1 MPLPAPVMT
10 GQRTAQ
16 QALEPTAD
24 PAWVLGQQGY
34 DPLRDASRESR
45 FAISNGFLGVR
56 GGRTIDRL
64 PHTPV
69 APRTYVA
76 GLFDVLGP
84 DQPIPALVPAPDWLK
99 LDISFAARTSNLVVD
114 DVSFHHRTLD
124 FRRGALL
131 TESRI
136 ARLPGLAVRLRVL
149 RLVSLHCRALGL
161 QLVQLDVDAGAVEAT
176 LVASFEGVEFG
187 LVTEHLEQS
196 LGVWR
201 TNSSGKRLA
210 MAVAA
215 TLWVDGLVVAPK
227 ALGPFTW
234 SWTWTTSPG
243 QAVCFER
250 MVAVTRADAP
260 AEDAAAA
267 AQGQL
272 EAATAAGWRGV
283 LDGHEASWEARWRA
297 CDVLIGGDPAAQHA
311 LRFALYH
318 LNGAADPGD
327 ARVSIAARALTGAD
341 YHGHVFWDTEVFL
354 LPFYTLTW
362 PEAARALLT
371 YRFHTLGGA
380 RAKAKRMGWRGAMY
394 AWESADTGAETCPEH
409 AVGPDRHVVDI
420 LCGTQELHIS
430 ADVAY
435 AVWHYWE
442 ATGDDVF
449 LRDAG
454 AEILLETARFWSSR
468 AQPEADG
475 RHHIRGVIG
484 PDEYH
489 ETIDDNA
496 FTNVMARWNIRRG
509 IAVAALLRQR
519 WPERWAALS
528 HEIGL
533 DDAELGLWAGVADTM
548 VDGLDP
554 RTGLFEQFA
563 GFFKLETIDLAS
575 YAGRSVPMDV
585 VLGRKRTQTAQV
597 IKQADVVAL
606 MALLPEEFPAGAAA
620 ANFRYYEPR
629 CSHGS
634 SLSAALHGVAAA
646 RLGQDGMAMRFF
658 RQTSATDL
666 ADTHAA
672 LDGGVHIAALGGMWM
687 MAVFG
692 FAGLSLNEAG
702 LGLDPH
708 LPQGWTSLAFSVQ
721 WRGRHV
727 SVGIDADQNTI
738 QATLTSGEPMA
749 VTIDGEQHQLARE
762 APLTV
767 PFVSRCTVHPPPD
780 DEVHR
785 RAAPPWRNGSEHV
798 PL

>member
-1 MPLPAPVMT
+1 MT
-10 GQRTAQ
+10 MQRTAQ
-16 QALEPTAD
+16 QAQEPTAD

-34 DPLRDASRESR
+34 DPLRDSSHESR

-64 PHTPV
+64 PHTQV

-99 LDISFAARTSNLVVD
+99 LDVSFSAQTSNLVID
-114 DVSFHHRTLD
+114 DVAFHHRTLD
-124 FRRGALL
+124 FKRGTLM

-136 ARLPGLAVRLRVL
+136 ARLPDLAVRLRVL

-161 QLVQLDVDAGAVEAT
+161 QLVQLDVDAGAVDAT
-176 LVASFEGVEFG
+176 LVASFEGLEFG
-187 LVTEHLEQS
+187 LVAEQLEQS

-210 MAVAA
+210 VAAAA
-215 TLWVDGLVVAPK
+215 TLWVDGQAVAPK
-227 ALGPFTW
+227 ALGPFKW
-234 SWTWTTSPG
+234 AWTWATSPG
-243 QAVCFER
+243 QAVQFER
-250 MVAVTRADAP
+250 MVAIARADTP
-260 AEDAAAA
+260 AGNPGDT

-272 EAATAAGWRGV
+272 ASATAIGWRGV
-283 LDGHEASWEARWRA
+283 LDEHEADWAARWRA

-318 LNGAADPGD
+318 LNGAANPQDEI
-327 ARVSIAARALTGAD
+327 VSIAARALTGAD
-341 YHGHVFWDTEVFL
+341 YHGHVFWDTEIFL

-371 YRFHTLGGA
+371 YRFRTLDGA
-380 RAKAKRMGWRGAMY
+380 RAKAERLGFRGAMY
-394 AWESADTGAETCPEH
+394 AWESADTGAETCPQH
-409 AVGPDRHVVDI
+409 AIGPDRRIVDI

-442 ATGDDVF
+442 ATGDDAF
-449 LRDAG
+449 LQEAG

-475 RHHIRGVIG
+475 LHHIRRVIG

-509 IAVAALLRQR
+509 LAMAALLRQR
-519 WPERWAALS
+519 WPARWEALS
-528 HEIGL
+528 SALGL
-533 DDAELGLWAGVADTM
+533 DDAELQQWAGVADTIAT
-548 VDGLDP
+548 GLDP
-554 RTGLFEQFA
+554 HTGLFEQFA
-563 GFFKLETIDLAS
+563 GFFKLETIDLANYS
-575 YAGRSVPMDV
+575 GRSVPMDV
-585 VLGRKRTQTAQV
+585 VLGRKRTQAAQI

-606 MALLPEEFPAGAAA
+606 LVLLPEEFLDGGAA
-620 ANFRYYEPR
+620 ANFSYYEPR

-646 RLGQDGMAMRFF
+646 RLGQDEMAMRFF
-658 RQTSATDL
+658 RQASATDL
-666 ADTHAA
+666 VDTHAA
-672 LDGGVHIAALGGMWM
+672 IDGGVHIAALGGIWM
-687 MAVFG
+687 MTVLG
-692 FAGLSLNEAG
+692 FAGLTMNEAG
-702 LGLDPH
+702 LGLNPC
-708 LPQGWTSLAFSVQ
+708 LPDGWENLAFSVQ

-727 SVGIDADQNTI
+727 SVSVDADQNTI
-738 QATLTSGEPMA
+738 TATLTAGEPM
-749 VTIDGEQHQLARE
+749 TITVCGKQHGLTRE
-762 APLTV
+762 APLSAPFAARRTV
-767 PFVSRCTVHPPPD
+767 SLPSYGVQ
-780 DEVHR
+780 R
-785 RAAPPWRNGSEHV
+785 RAAPP
-798 PL
+798 

>member
-1 MPLPAPVMT
+1 M
-10 GQRTAQ
+10 QRTAQ

-24 PAWVLGQQGY
+24 PAWVLGQHGS
-34 DPLRDASRESR
+34 DPLRDSSRESR
-45 FAISNGFLGVR
+45 FAVSNGFLGVR
-56 GGRTIDRL
+56 GGRTINRL

-76 GLFDVLGP
+76 GLFDVFGP
-84 DQPIPALVPAPDWLK
+84 DQPISALVRAPDWLK
-99 LDISFAARTSNLVVD
+99 LDISFSARDSTITVD

-136 ARLPGLAVRLRVL
+136 TRLPGLAVRLRVL

-161 QLVQLDVDAGAVEAT
+161 QLVQLDVNAGAVEAT

-187 LVTEHLEQS
+187 LVAEQLEQG

-215 TLWVDGLVVAPK
+215 TLWVDGRAVAPK
-227 ALGPFTW
+227 ALGPFKW
-234 SWTWTTSPG
+234 AWTWATSPG

-250 MVAVTRADAP
+250 MVAITRADAP
-260 AEDAAAA
+260 AENPGHA

-272 EAATAAGWRGV
+272 GSATAVGWRGV
-283 LDGHEASWEARWRA
+283 LDEHEASWAARWQA
-297 CDVLIGGDPAAQHA
+297 CDVLIEGDPAAQQA

-318 LNGAADPGD
+318 LNGAANPGD
-327 ARVSIAARALTGAD
+327 ERVSIAARALTGPD
-341 YHGHVFWDTEVFL
+341 YHGHVFWDTEIFL
-354 LPFYTLTW
+354 LPLYTLTW
-362 PEAARALLT
+362 PEAARALLI
-371 YRFHTLGGA
+371 YRFRTLDGA
-380 RAKAKRMGWRGAMY
+380 RSKAKRMGWRGAMY
-394 AWESADTGAETCPEH
+394 AWESASTGAETCPEH
-409 AVGPDRHVVDI
+409 AIGPDRRIVDI

-435 AVWHYWE
+435 AVWHYWQ
-442 ATGDDVF
+442 ATGDEAF
-449 LRDAG
+449 LREAG

-509 IAVAALLRQR
+509 LAVAALLRQR
-519 WPERWAALS
+519 WPERWATLS
-528 HEIGL
+528 REIGL
-533 DDAELGLWAGVADTM
+533 DEAEMGRWASVASTM
-548 VDGLDP
+548 ADGLDP
-554 RTGLFEQFA
+554 QTGLFEQFA

-585 VLGRKRTQTAQV
+585 VLGRERTQTAQV

-606 MALLPEEFPAGAAA
+606 MVLLPEEFGEATAAK
-620 ANFRYYEPR
+620 NFGYYEPR

-634 SLSAALHGVAAA
+634 SLSAALHGVAAV
-646 RLGQDGMAMRFF
+646 
-658 RQTSATDL
+658 AT
-666 ADTHAA
+666 AA
-672 LDGGVHIAALGGMWM
+672 K
-687 MAVFG
+687 
-692 FAGLSLNEAG
+692 LSHSTG
-702 LGLDPH
+702 
-708 LPQGWTSLAFSVQ
+708 
-721 WRGRHV
+721 
-727 SVGIDADQNTI
+727 
-738 QATLTSGEPMA
+738 
-749 VTIDGEQHQLARE
+749 
-762 APLTV
+762 
-767 PFVSRCTVHPPPD
+767 
-780 DEVHR
+780 
-785 RAAPPWRNGSEHV
+785 
-798 PL
+798 